1 MALFDLTAERR
12 YVRVAFD
19 NREINP
25 IRAACAAV
33 TEKAHRQ
40 MDNIADQ
47 SLEQAASRAK
57 EASDSEM
64 AEGLASMFKA
74 DQEIL
79 IVCEDLALVLAS
91 PKAYEP
97 DVPDENAAA
106 LQSVLEKI
114 GRSCGPE
121 K

>member
-1 MALFDLTAERR
+1 MALFDVTAERR
-12 YVRVAFD
+12 YVNVAFD
-19 NREINP
+19 AGEIRL

-33 TEKAHRQ
+33 SEKAHRR
-40 MDNIADQ
+40 MDNIADLD
-47 SLEQAASRAK
+47 LEHAARRAK
-57 EASDSEM
+57 KASESEM

-91 PKAYEP
+91 LKAYEP
-97 DVPDENAAA
+97 DVPKEHAAA